1 MGSWGAVLKV
11 KQTRF
16 RICKRPNKS
25 FIEIREI
32 ENGKVVRQFSSGIY
46 RPENDE
52 DIAACAAQCIAA
64 SQGKGNGNGWG
75 STSKPT
81 AHQIVLTWELLAD
94 SALANLQARI
104 ARIGSRKN
112 AEGHLAEIAQL
123 TGPITARA
131 LA

>member
-16 RICKRPNKS
+16 RMVKRNDTS
-25 FIEIREI
+25 FIHIREI
-32 ENGKVVRQFSSGIY
+32 ESGKVVRQFSSGIY